1 MTTLPSTASTLGS
14 SWSWRLP
21 RAIGSG
27 GDVWPPACLAP
38 DDVPRGK
45 ILVVE
50 DEAVVA
56 LDLQRTL
63 REAGYRVVGPAAS
76 LTDVQKLIAR
86 GSIDCAVLDLAID
99 RRAPIPVADLLAFAE
114 VPFVFLTD
122 GDKSGL
128 PLQHAHRPLVQRP
141 YADHD
146 LLAAIERAMRRHGRP
161 GRARSLQVPPTVPF
175 PRVFPQ
181 L

>member
-1 MTTLPSTASTLGS
+1 MTLPSAASTLGN
-14 SWSWRLP
+14 SWSWRLSQT
-21 RAIGSG
+21 IGR
-27 GDVWPPACLAP
+27 GDEVWPLTGLAS

-63 REAGYRVVGPAAS
+63 REAGYRVVGPATS
-76 LTDVQKLIAR
+76 LADVQKLIAR

-99 RRAPIPVADLLAFAE
+99 RRTPIPVADLLAFAD
-114 VPFVFLTD
+114 VPFVFLTN

-128 PLQHAHRPLVQRP
+128 PQQHVHRPVVERP
-141 YADHD
+141 YIEHD
-146 LLAAIERAMRRHGRP
+146 LLAAIERAMRRHGRSGKTTP
-161 GRARSLQVPPTVPF
+161 LRSPPASF

>member
-1 MTTLPSTASTLGS
+1 MTFQSTASTLGNPWS
-14 SWSWRLP
+14 SRFPQTLRTEDHVRP
-21 RAIGSG
+21 
-27 GDVWPPACLAP
+27 LAGLAS
-38 DDVPRGK
+38 DEVPRGK

-63 REAGYRVVGPAAS
+63 REAGYRVVGPATS
-76 LTDVQKLIAR
+76 LADVQKLIAR
-86 GSIDCAVLDLAID
+86 GSIDCAVLDLSID
-99 RRAPIPVADLLAFAE
+99 RRTPIPVADLLAFAE

-128 PLQHAHRPLVQRP
+128 PQQHAHRPVVNRP
-141 YADHD
+141 YAEQD
-146 LLAAIERAMRRHGRP
+146 LLAAVERAMRRHGRWEEALP
-161 GRARSLQVPPTVPF
+161 QSPPPVPF

>member
-1 MTTLPSTASTLGS
+1 MTLPSAASTLGN

-21 RAIGSG
+21 QTIGRAD
-27 GDVWPPACLAP
+27 DVWPLAGLAS
-38 DDVPRGK
+38 DDVPRGR
-45 ILVVE
+45 ILVVA

-63 REAGYRVVGPAAS
+63 REAGYRVVGPATS
-76 LTDVQKLIAR
+76 LADVHRLIAR

-99 RRAPIPVADLLAFAE
+99 RRMPIPVADLLAFAE
-114 VPFVFLTD
+114 IPFVFLTD

-128 PLQHAHRPLVQRP
+128 PLQHAHRPVVKRP
-141 YADHD
+141 YVEQD
-146 LLAAIERAMRRHGRP
+146 LLAAIDRAMRQHGRP
-161 GRARSLQVPPTVPF
+161 GKATPLQSPAPASF
-175 PRVFPQ
+175 PRVLPQ

>member
-1 MTTLPSTASTLGS
+1 MTFQSAASTLGNPWS
-14 SWSWRLP
+14 SRSSQTIR
-21 RAIGSG
+21 R
-27 GDVWPPACLAP
+27 DDHVWPLAGLT
-38 DDVPRGK
+38 DEVPRGK

-63 REAGYRVVGPAAS
+63 REAGYRVVGPATS
-76 LTDVQKLIAR
+76 LADVQKLIAR
-86 GSIDCAVLDLAID
+86 GTIDCAVLDLAID
-99 RRAPIPVADLLAFAE
+99 RRTPIPVADLLAFAE

-128 PLQHAHRPLVQRP
+128 PQQHAHRPVVNRP
-141 YADHD
+141 YAEHD
-146 LLAAIERAMRRHGRP
+146 LLAAVERAMRRHGRSEK
-161 GRARSLQVPPTVPF
+161 ALLRSPPPVSY